1 MEPSPLTRQLPP
13 EVFQPKVVHLYE
25 SLFKVKMSLLVLN
38 RQYLALR
45 WIATNLIPYRRVAPA
60 LAYYLELSTV

>member
-25 SLFKVKMSLLVLN
+25 SLFKVKNVLAGLESKIFS
-38 RQYLALR
+38 LALEPPTR
-45 WIATNLIPYRRVAPA
+45 FPYRAVAPTVP
-60 LAYYLELSTV
+60 YDLELSMV